1 MDGRMKDAWTFATV
15 LLAATAVRA
24 QPPAGTV
31 RVTTADGA
39 RIVEVEVPGA
49 VLGAAAASGGRLAIL
64 TAAEAE
70 APRTVYLLD
79 PGGEAGLTATAAELP
94 AASHAVAALPS
105 GEVAVGEPGRIHSL
119 GPVAAGPAREIV
131 ESPHLDL
138 PYLHRRGLLRTA
150 GIYQPQVGRLRVFSP
165 GEHGTWTAADEIA
178 LPVEVRRE
186 RRGLRLESPPVAV
199 LERPGGSPLVLAGPV
214 ARGSTRLLTTW
225 IDAETRACDDED
237 CEQRRQRWTRLPSPE
252 AVTDSFYVDVDGR
265 ATLVVATVG
274 ADQVGIF
281 ERKQLRVFPLWTDR
295 TRAGA
300 AATLKAETTS
310 RRWQEV
316 AVEVL
321 DLDGDGHDDLA
332 VLQRQGLGGKD
343 VVVEVFQGTG
353 NGGFYVTSRKSEV
366 TAPDAAWRYGRDVDG
381 DGRADLVTLSDGRLS
396 VFAGVDHKRRV
407 VDKQPLW
414 TVEPPAGSGGR
425 ALVLVDE
432 ESDAS
437 PTDAKELGG
446 LELVDL
452 GGDGR
457 WEIVLWSSAD
467 GRGWLRVVGQN
478 R

>member
-1 MDGRMKDAWTFATV
+1 MKNAWTFAAV

-79 PGGEAGLTATAAELP
+79 LAGEPGLTAAVADLP
-94 AASHAVAALPS
+94 AASHAIAALPS

-119 GPVAAGPAREIV
+119 GPGAAGPARQIV

-138 PYLHRRGLLRTA
+138 FFLHRRGLLLVS
-150 GIYQPQVGRLRVFSP
+150 GIYQPQVGRLRVFTP
-165 GEHGTWTAADEIA
+165 GGDGAWTSGTEIE
-178 LPVEVRRE
+178 LPVEVGRE

-199 LERPGGSPLVLAGPV
+199 LERPGGSPLVLAGPE
-214 ARGSTRLLTTW
+214 ARGNTRLLTTW
-225 IDAETRACDDED
+225 IDAETRACGGDDE
-237 CEQRRQRWTRLPSPE
+237 CGPRRQRWARLPSPE

-265 ATLVVATVG
+265 ATLVVATV
-274 ADQVGIF
+274 AAEQVGIF
-281 ERKQLRVFPLWTDR
+281 ERRQLRVFPLWTDR

-300 AATLKAETTS
+300 AATLKTETTS

-316 AVEVL
+316 AVEIL

-332 VLQRQGLGGKD
+332 VLQRDGLGGKN

-366 TAPDAAWRYGRDVDG
+366 TARDAAWRYGRDADG

-396 VFAGVDHKRRV
+396 IFAGVDHKRRV
-407 VDKQPLW
+407 VDKKPRW
-414 TVEPPAGSGGR
+414 TIEPPPGSGGR
-425 ALVLVDE
+425 AFVLVDE
-432 ESDAS
+432 ESAGGLADN
-437 PTDAKELGG
+437 KELGG